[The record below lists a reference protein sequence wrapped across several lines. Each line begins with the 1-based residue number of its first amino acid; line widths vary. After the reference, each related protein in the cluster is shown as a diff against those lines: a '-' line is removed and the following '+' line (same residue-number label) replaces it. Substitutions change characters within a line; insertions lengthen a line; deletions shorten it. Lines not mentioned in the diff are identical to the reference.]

1 MSEEQEQ
8 PVPVWHSIVG
18 ADHEPVQ
25 VNDVTHLGED
35 VLVASG
41 WIAASGGGFRQQP
54 DSLPRRR
61 RKLFIQLWTKE
72 SGRAIKYMQ
81 SAEIGECFMVG
92 TGGTLIP
99 IDKPAAKSTE

>member
-1 MSEEQEQ
+1 MSEQQER

-25 VNDVTHLGED
+25 VNDMTHLGED

-61 RKLFIQLWTKE
+61 RKASIEISTRHNRLAGYT
-72 SGRAIKYMQ
+72 YMVNPGWRF
-81 SAEIGECFMVG
+81 EIGKFG
-92 TGGTLIP
+92 DLIP
-99 IDKPAAKSTE
+99 IDKRPAQSAE